1 MMCVSS
7 TIAKLQFTA
16 GLLSYALPMAIC
28 GAAAGLVV
36 ARTGTGANVET
47 AAAAAAVGNC
57 RNGGYKAWLR
67 TET

>member
-1 MMCVSS
+1 MMCVGS

-16 GLLSYALPMAIC
+16 GLLPYALPMAVC
-28 GAAAGLVV
+28 GAAAKLVV
-36 ARTGTGANVET
+36 ASAGTGANVET
-47 AAAAAAVGNC
+47 AAAAVGNC